1 MTSQGCPYDI
11 ISEGIPRNKLE
22 YQLEGAHTCRERVPT
37 KVALFHT
44 CMSGHCIRGE
54 LLLVPKL
61 ITVREGISHLM
72 MSQGYPYDI
81 TSEGI
86 PHNNKLKYHRSSYMH
101 AMSADSGTI

>member
-11 ISEGIPRNKLE
+11 ISEGIPHNKLE

-44 CMSGHCIRGE
+44 CMSGHCIREE

-61 ITVREGISHLM
+61 ITVREGIS
-72 MSQGYPYDI
+72 PPNDI
-81 TSEGI
+81 TGVS
-86 PHNNKLKYHRSSYMH
+86 L
-101 AMSADSGTI
+101 